1 MRVEELIELQWG
13 DIDFRKGVIRV
24 CRARTCGEAKRPK
37 TETGT
42 REITLLEPARAA
54 LVAQKVYTYL
64 IRGHVFHDPRTD
76 APYAADKQFREWQ
89 WRPALLKAKVRY
101 RYPQQLRH
109 TFASWMLGANELPQ
123 WVSRQMGHKSL
134 TMTLDVYARWVPKA
148 DPEAGSR
155 AVGK

>member
-76 APYAADKQFREWQ
+76 APYATDKQFREWQ
-89 WRPALLKAKVRY
+89 WRPALRKPRCATATLNSSATHSHHGCSGLTNY
-101 RYPQQLRH
+101 RNGYH
-109 TFASWMLGANELPQ
+109 GKWAT
-123 WVSRQMGHKSL
+123 SR
-134 TMTLDVYARWVPKA
+134 
-148 DPEAGSR
+148 
-155 AVGK
+155 